1 MRVLAAGAGCLDR
14 DLFQYERQRAMVRGL
29 LLLVLADV
37 LAVGGVAVL
46 DLTAH
51 DLTAG
56 AVHQD

>member
-1 MRVLAAGAGCLDR
+1 MGVLAVGAGCLDR

>member
-1 MRVLAAGAGCLDR
+1 MRVLATGAGCLDR

>member
-1 MRVLAAGAGCLDR
+1 
-14 DLFQYERQRAMVRGL
+14 MVRGL

-56 AVHQD
+56 AVHQDWHCVSLLQQQPQQA